1 MDELEMIPTG
11 DPLVDRADALIRLVK
26 AIDETGDKA
35 LRALLYGFALKVDR
49 SITIPSPK
57 AAELFAIDGGG
68 NA

>member
-11 DPLVDRADALIRLVK
+11 DPMVDRADALIRLVK

-35 LRALLYGFALKVDR
+35 LRSLLYGFALKIDR
-49 SITIPSPK
+49 SITIPSQK
-57 AAELFAIDGGG
+57 AELFAIDGGG